1 MPIINRIADFHADL
15 ATWRH
20 EIHAHPETA
29 FEEKRTADFVAQ
41 RLSEFGIEVHRG
53 LAGTGVVGTL
63 KGSRPG
69 NRAIALRADMDALHI
84 HERNGHDYVSKN
96 PGKMHAC
103 GHDGHTTM
111 LLGAARYLAET
122 RNFAGTVHFVFQPAE
137 ENEGGGR
144 VMVADGLFEK
154 FPVEAVYGMHNW
166 PGMPVGTFAM
176 RAGPMMASFDI
187 FEITVKGKGT
197 HAALP
202 HLGHDP
208 MVAAAQIVTGLQTLI
223 SRNTHPLESGVVSVT
238 QVHGGDTWNVIPDEA
253 VLRGTVRT
261 FKTELQDA
269 IEAGIR
275 RVATGIASAL
285 GTSAEVRYE
294 RRYPPTV
301 NSEKETEV
309 AAAIAADVVG
319 DANVNRSLLPT
330 MGSEDFAFML
340 QAKPGCYVFI
350 GNGTGE
356 KAVGLHNPHYDFN
369 DEILPIGASYW
380 ARLVER
386 TLVKAA

>member
-29 FEEKRTADFVAQ
+29 FEEERTADFVAA
-41 RLSEFGIEVHRG
+41 RLREFGIEVHRG

-84 HERNGHDYVSKN
+84 HERNGHAYVSKN

-144 VMVADGLFEK
+144 VMVAEGLFEK

-187 FEITVKGKGT
+187 FEITVRGKGT

-223 SRNTHPLESGVVSVT
+223 SRNTHPLESAVVSVT

-275 RVATGIASAL
+275 RVAAGIASAL

-301 NSEKETEV
+301 NSEKETEI

-319 DANVNRSLLPT
+319 DAHVNRSLLPT

>member
-1 MPIINRIADFHADL
+1 
-15 ATWRH
+15 
-20 EIHAHPETA
+20 
-29 FEEKRTADFVAQ
+29 
-41 RLSEFGIEVHRG
+41 
-53 LAGTGVVGTL
+53 
-63 KGSRPG
+63 
-69 NRAIALRADMDALHI
+69 
-84 HERNGHDYVSKN
+84 
-96 PGKMHAC
+96 MHAC

-187 FEITVKGKGT
+187 FEITIKGKGT

-208 MVAAAQIVTGLQTLI
+208 MVAAAHIVTGLQTLV
-223 SRNTHPLESGVVSVT
+223 SRNTHPLESAVVSVT
-238 QVHGGDTWNVIPDEA
+238 QIHGGDTWNVIPDDA

-275 RVATGIASAL
+275 RVAAGIASAM
-285 GTSAEVRYE
+285 GASADVRYE

-301 NSEKETEV
+301 NSEKETEI
-309 AAAIAADVVG
+309 AAVIAADVVG

-340 QAKPGCYVFI
+340 EAKPGCYVFI
-350 GNGTGE
+350 GNGTGD